1 MAGYRASV
9 QQTISIGQAADG
21 ILQRLVVG
29 QNKGAE
35 FLLAKASLE
44 APMDDSGTL
53 VASGQV
59 DPATDADESADVIFD
74 TPYAAR
80 WHEDQPLVDSL
91 GRKYSGN
98 SNFQNGRK
106 SRYLAGPA
114 EQFKD
119 EIVDIIRKEGRGG

>member
-9 QQTISIGQAADG
+9 QQTLSIGQVADG
-21 ILQRLVVG
+21 ILTRLVVG
-29 QNKGAE
+29 QNQAAE
-35 FLLAKASLE
+35 FLLAKASLQ
-44 APMDDSGTL
+44 APMDDEGTL

-59 DPATDADESADVIFD
+59 EPATDADESADVTFD

-91 GRKYSGN
+91 GRRYSGN

-106 SRYLAGPA
+106 SHYLSEPA
-114 EQFKD
+114 EQNKD
-119 EIVDIIRKEGRGG
+119 EIVGIIRKAGNGG